1 MAIAVWMMVQYP
13 ALTSA
18 PFSVKLNKKFN
29 NPNCER
35 GMRTKNWTYITQI
48 VTSNRPVRDWGL
60 ILGDSTAATA
70 ILDRLLHHSCVL
82 TINGDSYRL
91 MSARKEKLLEEN
103 DKQV

>member
-1 MAIAVWMMVQYP
+1 M
-13 ALTSA
+13 L
-18 PFSVKLNKKFN
+18 
-29 NPNCER
+29 
-35 GMRTKNWTYITQI
+35 
-48 VTSNRPVRDWGL
+48 
-60 ILGDSTAATA
+60 LGDSTAATA